1 MGAYFYA
8 IFSMIAA
15 GIFLPTLDTKTIMVF
30 AQSALL
36 FIQVTFQGK
45 YRIILPRMLCNRNG
59 AISQLQ
65 TEMGFVEDF
74 RYSLQN

>member
-45 YRIILPRMLCNRNG
+45 YRIILSVLICFSFDRKLKQESFKC
-59 AISQLQ
+59 
-65 TEMGFVEDF
+65 
-74 RYSLQN
+74 

>member
-45 YRIILPRMLCNRNG
+45 YRILLSVLICLSFDRKLKQE
-59 AISQLQ
+59 SF
-65 TEMGFVEDF
+65 E
-74 RYSLQN
+74 Y